1 MSDYKRTTHNPYSTE
16 FAIPC
21 YLCKHIEERP
31 IRNKQKC
38 SMEECDYL
46 KCYEKLADLENQI
59 ENGTLIELP
68 CKVGD
73 TVYTVEYSR
82 GSDEWFVKEYTVYG
96 FSISEDRIGLYIDF
110 GICAWS
116 NDVYYTK
123 AEAKAKLAERKG
135 EQ

>member
-46 KCYEKLADLENQI
+46 KCYEKLAELEDVI
-59 ENGTLIELP
+59 EQNVLIKLP

-73 TVYTVEYSR
+73 TIYYIDRYWQQIYEY
-82 GSDEWFVKEYTVYG
+82 EVYG
-96 FSISEDRIGLYIDF
+96 FSINSKYEVLITVEF
-110 GICAWS
+110 GIFGMS
-116 NDVYYTK
+116 KDEIFLTK
-123 AEAKAKLAERKG
+123 AEAEAELAKIRGQK
-135 EQ
+135 